1 LIQQNP
7 RIKLCLSLHEC
18 LDVAQELKRNAALR
32 HMQRQPVSSLMNKHT
47 PVSVCEDKSLQICK
61 EQASL
66 KGQVHMQLME

>member
-1 LIQQNP
+1 
-7 RIKLCLSLHEC
+7 
-18 LDVAQELKRNAALR
+18 
-32 HMQRQPVSSLMNKHT
+32 MQRQPVSSLMNKHT